1 MKSFKTFKIIAPK
14 ISLAVLGSGSWATAL
29 VKILTDSGVHVHWY
43 VRNPQQAQIIKTT
56 FKNPNYLTSVK
67 FRPRKITISTDINE
81 VVSCCDWIILAIPS
95 VFLLNELKL
104 LNKPIDKKII
114 VSGVKGILP
123 ESKLIVGDHLNQ
135 YFKLPWEQF
144 IVISGPS
151 HAEEVALERLSYIT
165 LSSENRVNAEVLQK
179 MMNTSYLKIKI
190 SKDVIG
196 SEYAATLKNIYAVA
210 SGIAHGLNY
219 GDNFQ
224 SVLISNS
231 IREMK
236 RFIKKVSPVKRNIN
250 ETSYLGDLLVT
261 SYSVFSRNRR
271 FGNMIGRGYS
281 VKSTQLEMNM
291 IAEGYYATESI
302 YNLSK
307 SLGVRTPI
315 IDAVYEILYKQK
327 NSKKSFNRLTEKL
340 D

>member
-56 FKNPNYLTSVK
+56 FKNPSYLTSVK
-67 FRPRKITISTDINE
+67 FRPREITISTDINE